1 MSDEVRLAVPAT
13 AEFLRLAR
21 VTAAGLASRLGF
33 TFDVVPEQDQFD
45 GRFPTV
51 QSPNPENAE
60 ALKLAIELAKQRN
73 ADLVIA
79 TDPDCD
85 RMGAA
90 VRSGDGAMKLL
101 TGNQIGSL
109 LAYYRAKKLFE
120 QGVLTPENASRGVII
135 KDFDRGLV
143 DFPHWREGREV
154 LLCWELSE
162 DRVRFWHDLE
172 TGYAGREP
180 I

>member
-1 MSDEVRLAVPAT
+1 MLK
-13 AEFLRLAR
+13 
-21 VTAAGLASRLGF
+21 RLGF

-60 ALKLAIELAKQRN
+60 ALKLAIDLAKKKN

-85 RMGAA
+85 RMGVA
-90 VRSGDGAMKLL
+90 VRTTAGEMKLL

-109 LAYYRAKKLFE
+109 IAYYRAKKLFD
-120 QGVLTPENASRGVII
+120 QGVLYSENAASRSDHQDLCHDRSA
-135 KDFDRGLV
+135 KSDRGKV
-143 DFPHWREGREV
+143 WSA
-154 LLCWELSE
+154 LCRNP
-162 DRVRFWHDLE
+162 DRLQIHRGKVRQIRTRGE
-172 TGYAGREP
+172 TGAGW
-180 I
+180 